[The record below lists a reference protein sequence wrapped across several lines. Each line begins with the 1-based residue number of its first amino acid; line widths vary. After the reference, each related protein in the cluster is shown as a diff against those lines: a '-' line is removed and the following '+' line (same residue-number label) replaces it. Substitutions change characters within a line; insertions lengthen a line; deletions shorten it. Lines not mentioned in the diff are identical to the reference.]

1 MEIYAADSKLSEKR
15 SSVSSSS
22 SSSSS
27 SSLSLSSSLSS
38 SPMGRQYDSRLLV
51 NTPTSPTSSASL
63 LSATTLTMEACCIT
77 EDDIQYSFTK
87 QSEAVRKLGESS
99 VRKLDESSSSSSA
112 AVVVIASSS
121 FEVESY
127 SQHYEDESYSHHQ
140 QVESKYHQKQL
151 FPSSKSVF
159 HSVHNECCYCDAKDK
174 NNSSIMQHND
184 NHHLHLHHHQSA
196 EISLLT
202 TITEG
207 TESSTVSTVEWPI
220 YPKILRKQQQLVHD
234 DDNKY
239 DDDDFKADYKNQD
252 RVDYK

>member
-22 SSSSS
+22 SSSS
-27 SSLSLSSSLSS
+27 LSSSLSS
-38 SPMGRQYDSRLLV
+38 SPIGRQYDSRLLV

-99 VRKLDESSSSSSA
+99 VRKLDESSSSS

-121 FEVESY
+121 CEVESY
-127 SQHYEDESYSHHQ
+127 SHHYEDESYSPHQ
-140 QVESKYHQKQL
+140 QIESKYHQKQL

-159 HSVHNECCYCDAKDK
+159 HSVVHNECCYCDTKDK

-184 NHHLHLHHHQSA
+184 NHHLHLHHHHQSA

-234 DDNKY
+234 NDNKY